1 MFPSK
6 LFFDDVLNNLEEK
19 NKMNCDVYEKDDKF
33 YIEIDMPGIKK
44 EDITINLNKG
54 NLNITVEKENTE
66 EDSNRKY
73 LCRERKIYRKYQRS
87 FYLGDVMEE
96 NIEASFNN
104 GILNIVIPKKQEEN
118 SNRIIEIK

>member
-104 GILNIVIPKKQEEN
+104 GILNIVIPKKQEED

>member
-66 EDSNRKY
+66 EDNNRKY

-104 GILNIVIPKKQEEN
+104 GILNIVIPKKQEED

>member
-73 LCRERKIYRKYQRS
+73 LCRERKICRKYQRS

-104 GILNIVIPKKQEEN
+104 GILNIVIPKKQEED

>member
-96 NIEASFNN
+96 NIEASFHN

-118 SNRIIEIK
+118 SNRIIEIN